1 MKKIILILF
10 VVLCGAVGAVA
21 QDAVVRSFEVAP
33 MDVSAQQ
40 FARTDRNGQ
49 KCALVKVVVVASGV
63 SFQGNVMGDVRKNGS
78 EYWVYLTAG
87 TKMVRILADT
97 FLAFMY
103 NFPEPLQGGVTYV
116 LTIDAPQP
124 APPVPQKKKQNFLA
138 LKVSPPTAHVTV
150 DGAALPLKN
159 GAASKLLPAGTH
171 SLSVT
176 APGYASVEE
185 TVTIGSEKVTR
196 NIALRSVMPTLT
208 VTAATPGTEIYI
220 NDERKGTD
228 RWSGELFADTYEV
241 EGRLA
246 SHRTNS
252 RTITLSESESRT
264 LAIPALEPIT
274 GSLSIDYTPMDA
286 AVTVDGRAAGTTP
299 LLLDDL
305 LIGAH
310 KVEIAAPGYTT
321 ATLTANVTESTP
333 ATLTGALTAAPT
345 DPYAADIPIT
355 NEYSLFQDSSTGK
368 YGYIHNGSI
377 VIPAKYD
384 DVWYFSEGLAKVKIN
399 GKWGFIDKSGT
410 LVIPARY
417 DGAGDF
423 SEGLAWVKINGK
435 NGFIDKSGTLVI
447 PARYDGACYFSEGLA
462 GVKVNGK
469 LGFIDKSGTLVIPAR
484 YDDAWDFSEGLAMVN
499 INGKWGFIDKSGTL
513 VIPTRYDDALNFH
526 EGLAGVKIN
535 GKYGFID
542 KSGTLVIP
550 ARYDGVYGF
559 KNGKAKVEL
568 NGREFYIDKD
578 GNELD

>member
-40 FARTDRNGQ
+40 YARTDRNGQ

-138 LKVSPPTAHVTV
+138 LKVSPPTAHVIV
-150 DGAALPLKN
+150 DGTELPLKN
-159 GAASKLLPAGTH
+159 GAASKLLTAGTH

-208 VTAATPGTEIYI
+208 VTATTPGTEIYI

-252 RTITLSESESRT
+252 RTITLAESESRT

-274 GSLSIDYTPMDA
+274 GSLSIDYTPIDA

-310 KVEIAAPGYTT
+310 KVEISAPGYTT
-321 ATLTANVTESTP
+321 ATLTATVSETAP
-333 ATLTGALTAAPT
+333 ATLTGALTPKPT
-345 DPYAADIPIT
+345 DPYADDIALT
-355 NEYSLFQDSSTGK
+355 KEYELFTDSSTGK
-368 YGYIHNGSI
+368 YGFKHNGRVVIPAKYDDVMYFSEGLASVKINGKWGVIDKSGTI

-384 DVWYFSEGLAKVKIN
+384 DAGDFSEGLAVVKIN

-410 LVIPARY
+410 LVIPAKY
-417 DGAGDF
+417 VYAGSF
-423 SEGLAWVKINGK
+423 NEGLARVK
-435 NGFIDKSGTLVI
+435 
-447 PARYDGACYFSEGLA
+447 
-462 GVKVNGK
+462 
-469 LGFIDKSGTLVIPAR
+469 
-484 YDDAWDFSEGLAMVN
+484 
-499 INGKWGFIDKSGTL
+499 INGKWGFIDKTDTM
-513 VIPTRYDDALNFH
+513 VIPAKYDGAGSFS
-526 EGLAGVKIN
+526 EGLAAVYIA

-542 KSGTLVIP
+542 KSGTIVIP
-550 ARYDGVYGF
+550 AKYDDAWYF
-559 KNGKAKVEL
+559 SNGKALVKL
-568 NGREFYIDKD
+568 NGRKFFIDRN
-578 GNELD
+578 GNEVQ

>member
-40 FARTDRNGQ
+40 YARTDRNGQ

-138 LKVSPPTAHVTV
+138 LKVSPPTAQVTV

-196 NIALRSVMPTLT
+196 NIALRSVMPTLI

-286 AVTVDGRAAGTTP
+286 AVTIDGRAAGTTP

-321 ATLTANVTESTP
+321 ATLTATVTETAP
-333 ATLTGALTAAPT
+333 ATLTGALTGAPT
-345 DPYAADIPIT
+345 DPYAADIALT
-355 NEYSLFQDSSTGK
+355 NEYVWFEDPSTGK
-368 YGYIHNGSI
+368 RGYTHNGTI
-377 VIPAKYD
+377 VIPARYD
-384 DVWYFSEGLAKVKIN
+384 LAWSFSEGLARVRIN
-399 GKWGFIDKSGT
+399 GKYDFIDKSGT

-417 DGAGDF
+417 DR
-423 SEGLAWVKINGK
+423 V
-435 NGFIDKSGTLVI
+435 
-447 PARYDGACYFSEGLA
+447 
-462 GVKVNGK
+462 
-469 LGFIDKSGTLVIPAR
+469 
-484 YDDAWDFSEGLAMVN
+484 WDFSEGLA
-499 INGKWGFIDKSGTL
+499 L
-513 VIPTRYDDALNFH
+513 V
-526 EGLAGVKIN
+526 EIN

-550 ARYDGVYGF
+550 ARYDNVLYNDGVYGF
-559 KNGKAKVEL
+559 KNGLAKVEL
-568 NGREFYIDKD
+568 NGRRFYIDKN
-578 GNELD
+578 GNEVK

>member
-40 FARTDRNGQ
+40 YARTDRNGQ

-138 LKVSPPTAHVTV
+138 LKVSPPTAHVIV
-150 DGAALPLKN
+150 DGTELPLKN
-159 GAASKLLPAGTH
+159 GAASKLLNAGTH

-286 AVTVDGRAAGTTP
+286 AITVDGRAAGTTP
-299 LLLDDL
+299 NVINDL
-305 LIGAH
+305 LVGAH
-310 KVEIAAPGYTT
+310 RVEIAAPGYVT
-321 ATLTANVTESTP
+321 ATLTATVAEGQT
-333 ATLTGALTAAPT
+333 ATLTGALSPRPT
-345 DPYAADIPIT
+345 DPYAADIPLT
-355 NEYSLFQDSSTGK
+355 NEYEQFYDSSTYK
-368 YGYIHNGSI
+368 YGYKHNGRI

-384 DVWYFSEGLAKVKIN
+384 DAWEFSEGLACVKTGGKRGFIDKSGAMVIPAKYDVAGSFSEGLAKVQIN
-399 GKWGFIDKSGT
+399 GKWGFIDKSGNM
-410 LVIPARY
+410 VIPAKY
-417 DGAGDF
+417 EVTGSF
-423 SEGLAWVKINGK
+423 S
-435 NGFIDKSGTLVI
+435 
-447 PARYDGACYFSEGLA
+447 
-462 GVKVNGK
+462 
-469 LGFIDKSGTLVIPAR
+469 
-484 YDDAWDFSEGLAMVN
+484 
-499 INGKWGFIDKSGTL
+499 
-513 VIPTRYDDALNFH
+513 
-526 EGLAGVKIN
+526 
-535 GKYGFID
+535 
-542 KSGTLVIP
+542 
-550 ARYDGVYGF
+550 
-559 KNGKAKVEL
+559 NGKAYVQL
-568 NGREFYIDKD
+568 NGRWFYIDKN
-578 GNELD
+578 GNEVQ